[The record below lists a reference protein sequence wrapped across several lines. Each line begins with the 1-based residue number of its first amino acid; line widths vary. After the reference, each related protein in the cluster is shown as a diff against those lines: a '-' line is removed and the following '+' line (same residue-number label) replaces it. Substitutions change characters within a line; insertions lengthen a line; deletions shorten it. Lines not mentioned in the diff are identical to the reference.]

1 MVKRIVFGVAAAAIL
16 IALLIVHGW
25 VLIGFTVAA
34 GLIMTYEILR
44 TIRAGGENPVC
55 SVAFVFAALSMP
67 ACYFGGLSWT
77 MYLLAFCICAI
88 FVVCVFSKKHSA
100 ESIMPSMLALCY
112 PQLFLIFMYLMEM
125 TTPRD
130 ISILMLLT
138 AFAASVFT
146 DSLAYFT
153 GRAMGRRKLCPEIS
167 PKKTVEGA
175 AGGLVGGAAGVF
187 LAGLIFGSGRFSL
200 LIYIPLGIVLSAF
213 SQIGDLSASMIKRY
227 CGVKDY
233 GNLIPGH
240 GGLMDRLDS
249 VLFIMPFTYLFFEI
263 MLGGLTHI

>member
-1 MVKRIVFGVAAAAIL
+1 MAKRIVFGVIAAAIL

-34 GLIMTYEILR
+34 GLIMTYEVLR

-55 SVAFVFAALSMP
+55 SVAFVFAALLMP
-67 ACYFGGLSWT
+67 VCYFYSLNGVI
-77 MYLLAFCICAI
+77 YLLALGMCAI
-88 FVVCVFSKKHSA
+88 FAVCIFSKKHSA
-100 ESIMPSMLALCY
+100 DSIMPSMLALCY
-112 PQLFLIFMYLMEM
+112 PQIFLTFMYKMEM
-125 TTPRD
+125 TAPKSV
-130 ISILMLLT
+130 SILMLLT

-153 GRAMGRRKLCPEIS
+153 GRAMGKHKLCPDIS

-175 AGGLVGGAAGVF
+175 VGGLIGGAVGVF
-187 LAGLIFGSGRFSL
+187 LAGLIFGTGELGR

-213 SQIGDLSASMIKRY
+213 SQIGDLSASMIKRH

-249 VLFIMPFTYLFFEI
+249 VLFILPFTYLFFDI
-263 MLGGLTHI
+263 MLELH

>member
-67 ACYFGGLSWT
+67 AWFFWGRSGAQYRLGFFICGQIFG
-77 MYLLAFCICAI
+77 
-88 FVVCVFSKKHSA
+88 FVFLKKHSA

-213 SQIGDLSASMIKRY
+213 SQIGDLSASMIKRH